1 MSSARPAYLQ
11 VELVNPSKLELVETP
26 TLHGL
31 DEEFGENTVAQVG
44 DRKTRTLIAVAL
56 GACIIGGLALAS
68 STVHEG
74 LRLKFG
80 SAATSSR
87 NTERDGSRQLVDG
100 LLLQVEAL
108 KDEIRSSQRPP
119 RLRPSLASRPI
130 RNPATVY
137 RLYTGTRT
145 RLRCRSDSK
154 VSRIRGA
161 PCRFHDG
168 QQKRV
173 LHCVRFSRTHAEPTH
188 YHSPGPV
195 PSALPRLG
203 KNRKHRPATSRS
215 TEGSAGISPTGK
227 PRAEISVSSKQR
239 TRSATQIEKVL
250 ADGRAR
256 LGTRSPQYAQ

>member
-100 LLLQVEAL
+100 LFLQVEAL
-108 KDEIRSSQRPP
+108 KDENQEVSKAPPAPAIAGIEANQEPRNSISSVYWY
-119 RLRPSLASRPI
+119 SD
-130 RNPATVY
+130 PAA
-137 RLYTGTRT
+137 LSFG
-145 RLRCRSDSK
+145 LESQPDPW
-154 VSRIRGA
+154 GA
-161 PCRFHDG
+161 
-168 QQKRV
+168 
-173 LHCVRFSRTHAEPTH
+173 
-188 YHSPGPV
+188 V
-195 PSALPRLG
+195 PLPR
-203 KNRKHRPATSRS
+203 RPA
-215 TEGSAGISPTGK
+215 K
-227 PRAEISVSSKQR
+227 
-239 TRSATQIEKVL
+239 
-250 ADGRAR
+250 AR
-256 LGTRSPQYAQ
+256 PALR